1 MDSYIKISL
10 KEIGNEDV
18 VLGILSEFPVT
29 GFEEVTDGLLAFV
42 PSREWSDDLEG
53 RLRDDIAPYV
63 RQVSIEV
70 IPFEN
75 WNQNWEKSYPEVE
88 IDDFCRIYAPFHN
101 GPGQKFTYEIL
112 ISPQMAFGTGHHN
125 TTQMM
130 IRLMSH
136 LPEKIHYQRVLD
148 FGSGSGVLAILASRM
163 GAAHVDAVEIDAY
176 AFQNLKE
183 NIQLNNVDWVTPWQ
197 GGMEQLPQDSRY
209 DIILANVTR
218 GIILQHVEDF
228 YHKLNPGGRILI
240 SGILD
245 TDQDEVHR
253 AFIKT
258 GFYGLESMKIG
269 KWTALLFGKKTQ
281 KSTLNPKPGIRDL
294 GSGS

>member
-1 MDSYIKISL
+1 MDSYIKIKV
-10 KEIGNEDV
+10 KESRDQDV
-18 VLGILSEFPVT
+18 VLGMLSEFPVT
-29 GFEEVTDGLLAFV
+29 GFEEAEEGLLAFV
-42 PSREWSDDLEG
+42 PSREWNEGLESELMEKISPFAG
-53 RLRDDIAPYV
+53 E
-63 RQVSIEV
+63 VSIEI

-88 IDDFCRIYAPFHN
+88 IDDFCRIYAPFHR
-101 GPGQKFTYEIL
+101 GPGQKFNYEIL

-136 LPEKIHYQRVLD
+136 LPEKIHNQRVLD
-148 FGSGSGVLAILASRM
+148 FGSGSGILAILASKM
-163 GAAHVDAVEIDAY
+163 GATHVDAVEIDAY

-183 NIQLNNVDWVTPWQ
+183 NIRLNKVDWVSAWE
-197 GGMEQLPQDSRY
+197 GGMEQLPDDDTY

-218 GIILQHVEDF
+218 GIILQHVGDF
-228 YHKLNPGGRILI
+228 YHRLNPGGRILI

-253 AFIKT
+253 VYVKT

-269 KWTALLFGKKTQ
+269 KWTAILFGKKTQ
-281 KSTLNPKPGIRDL
+281 KSTLN
-294 GSGS
+294 SG